1 LPRLNV
7 LVKVGLIIIVAVASN
22 FAGKYASSLR
32 SGQFSATHKT
42 PLGPKG
48 HLGFPMLLK
57 SYDYRFLV
65 NTGGGEVELMIF
77 SLTDF
82 LKSGPS
88 SPRAALVNST
98 LRGGGELHFKPS
110 RRGFYVVLFR
120 NLGER
125 EIYLSYLLTPN
136 VMLEEDF
143 MMDSLIL
150 ALGGFLILLAGL
162 IMGRRQKH

>member
-1 LPRLNV
+1 MPRLNM
-7 LVKVGLIIIVAVASN
+7 LVKVGLIVIVAVASN

-32 SGQFSATHKT
+32 GSQFSPITNL

-48 HLGFPMLLK
+48 HVGFAGLFK
-57 SYDYRFLV
+57 SYNYRFLV
-65 NTGGGEVELMIF
+65 NIGGGEVELMIF

-82 LKSGPS
+82 LESNLS
-88 SPRAALVNST
+88 SPKAALVNST

-143 MMDSLIL
+143 TMDSLIL

-162 IMGRRQKH
+162 IISRRPKH